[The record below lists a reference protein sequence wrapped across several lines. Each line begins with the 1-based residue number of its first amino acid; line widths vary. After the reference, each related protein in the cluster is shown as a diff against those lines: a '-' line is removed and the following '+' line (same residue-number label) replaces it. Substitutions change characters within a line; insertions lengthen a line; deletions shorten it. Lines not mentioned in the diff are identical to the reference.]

1 LVKNGKYWCIVCADC
16 AVVSARRLV
25 NFRIVE
31 IYFNNEF
38 IETVIG
44 NMADSVKTGALIIY
58 YYNGRSKSFWNVD
71 GNVDEA
77 AP

>member
-1 LVKNGKYWCIVCADC
+1 
-16 AVVSARRLV
+16 
-25 NFRIVE
+25 
-31 IYFNNEF
+31 
-38 IETVIG
+38 
-44 NMADSVKTGALIIY
+44 MADSVKTGALIIY